1 MYDKTCLRVLEQI
14 YLTPQIH
21 KRELS
26 KQLKLSMPSIDYAL
40 KKLNKVLKEA
50 KSGNR
55 ITFCLDYSNK
65 NLTPMLYAVE
75 YSRFKKLPLKIRL
88 AINDFLKELNKK
100 PILAIIFGSYAK
112 GNYTQ
117 NSDIDLLL
125 VYQSINAPEFIENTA
140 KIISLRTNAKI
151 NPVYLDYNSFRKSFH
166 DGTKE
171 FFKNL
176 KENKII
182 LIGMEWWREI
192 EDEQA

>member
-26 KQLKLSMPSIDYAL
+26 KRLKLSMPSIEHAL

-55 ITFCLDYSNK
+55 IICCLDYSNK

-75 YSRFKKLPLKIRL
+75 YSRFEKLPLKTRL

-100 PILAIIFGSYAK
+100 PLLAIIFGSYAK

-125 VYQSINAPEFIENTA
+125 VYQSINNPKFIENTA
-140 KIISLRTNAKI
+140 KIISLRTNTKI

-166 DGTKE
+166 DRTKE

-182 LIGMEWWREI
+182 LMGIEWWREI